1 MARIR
6 TIKPE
11 FWEDEKIGKLPIPC
25 RLFFIGCWNFADDF
39 GVIKGNAA
47 LLKSQ
52 IFPYDENLRVSEIKK
67 WIDSLVDAR
76 MLVPIIHAEESYYF
90 IRTFRSHQ
98 ILDKRYDKSY
108 IGKEIAKDLY
118 SKEGKYYITLDNSI
132 KSVIS
137 NKVIG
142 YARVST
148 RNQLDGNSLEQQLG
162 LITNRYP
169 TAIVYEE
176 SKSSMKERK
185 VFKKVIEALNE
196 GDTLVVTTLDRFCRT
211 VKEGLE
217 IIDLLMD
224 KGVRIH
230 ILNMGL
236 IEDTPMGRLIVTN
249 LLAFAEF
256 ERSMIVERTQ
266 TGKAI
271 AKTKE
276 GWKEGR
282 PKLYTNEQLDNALS
296 MLTVNGGNRSYKE
309 VERLL
314 GISKSTLIR
323 ENSKRK
329 FENDICR

>member
-1 MARIR
+1 MEKFLSEIVENHKSDRYTREIYQ
-6 TIKPE
+6 
-11 FWEDEKIGKLPIPC
+11 FEDIEITVLQNGDKIVVWG
-25 RLFFIGCWNFADDF
+25 FNY
-39 GVIKGNAA
+39 
-47 LLKSQ
+47 KSQ
-52 IFPYDENLRVSEIKK
+52 RFLNLGSKK
-67 WIDSLVDAR
+67 YS
-76 MLVPIIHAEESYYF
+76 
-90 IRTFRSHQ
+90 
-98 ILDKRYDKSY
+98 IL
-108 IGKEIAKDLY
+108 ITGFKEIAKDLY